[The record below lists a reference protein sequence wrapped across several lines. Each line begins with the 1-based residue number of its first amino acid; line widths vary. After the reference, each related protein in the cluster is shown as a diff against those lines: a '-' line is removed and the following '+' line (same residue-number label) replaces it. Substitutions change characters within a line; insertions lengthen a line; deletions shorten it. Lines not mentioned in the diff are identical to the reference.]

1 MSARDLK
8 DKMRFLRRRHTDSS
22 LRDTNKFNCEKISL
36 LEVEDGKDVQ
46 KKGEYFNSKDK
57 DGLEAF
63 RKFLQTEFSDEN
75 IEFWLACEDYK
86 KLKSSKLSSRA
97 RKIYDDYVTIQAPR
111 EVNLDSRTRLETV
124 DNLSAPDEH
133 TFDQAQKRI
142 EALMEKDS
150 YPRFLRSEIYQKL
163 LRESSKKGK

>member
-1 MSARDLK
+1 MIFRLDMHFGLPSARDLK

-36 LEVEDGKDVQ
+36 LEVEDVRKW
-46 KKGEYFNSKDK
+46 GESFENLLRDK
-57 DGLEAF
+57 NGLEAF

-111 EVNLDSRTRLETV
+111 EASFNAE
-124 DNLSAPDEH
+124 
-133 TFDQAQKRI
+133 
-142 EALMEKDS
+142 
-150 YPRFLRSEIYQKL
+150 
-163 LRESSKKGK
+163 GG